1 LKADK
6 SSCKEKIKMIQNA
19 DRRELMRKFI
29 LQATFT
35 ATLLFIG
42 AGTIFAQSQT
52 CGVGTKVAFEWS
64 QDTVG
69 TIVEI
74 GTEDPHVGWFGIKFS
89 WSERIQWAAP
99 ESNGL
104 LIAGT
109 KTPCLRGKA
118 SSKQT
123 PKTVDNSSSSDNSS
137 SAQNKE
143 TDLPEISGCT
153 LDEPPGKVTRT
164 SPASAA
170 LFKRVM
176 YEKAAVRADPGSITA
191 PSKVGLTFLKF
202 EMGAAFKNTWTSSR
216 YGDKRLHTG
225 APLNTMLYPI
235 KTKEVLC
242 ELYGDKVRR
251 TVTEENRTCF
261 KNRDGD
267 WVCPAGGGG
276 KYIESKL
283 IPVK

>member
-1 LKADK
+1 MVQ
-6 SSCKEKIKMIQNA
+6 STFIN
-19 DRRELMRKFI
+19 RRALT
-29 LQATFT
+29 LVVHATIIAAMF
-35 ATLLFIG
+35 FIG
-42 AGTIFAQSQT
+42 RSGVSAQSQT

-64 QDTVG
+64 PDTVG

-74 GTEDPHVGWFGIKFS
+74 GTESPHVGWFGIKFS

-109 KTPCLRGKA
+109 KTACLGGKP

-123 PKTVDNSSSSDNSS
+123 PKTADNSSSEENT
-137 SAQNKE
+137 ATVTRNRE
-143 TDLPEISGCT
+143 TVSPQIHGCP
-153 LDEPPGKVTRT
+153 LNEPPGKVTRT

-216 YGDKRLHTG
+216 FGDKRLHTG
-225 APLNTMLYPI
+225 APLNAMLYPI
-235 KTKEVLC
+235 KTTEVLC

-251 TVTEENRTCF
+251 TITEENRTCF

-283 IPVK
+283 IPVQ

>member
-1 LKADK
+1 
-6 SSCKEKIKMIQNA
+6 M
-19 DRRELMRKFI
+19 
-29 LQATFT
+29 
-35 ATLLFIG
+35 ATLVFG
-42 AGTIFAQSQT
+42 ASRDSLGQGQT

-64 QDTVG
+64 PETVG

-74 GTEDPHVGWFGIKFS
+74 GTVPPYVGGFGIKFN
-89 WSERIQWAAP
+89 WSERIQWSTA

-104 LIAGT
+104 IIAGT
-109 KTPCLRGKA
+109 KTPCSGKKA
-118 SSKQT
+118 GTTQT
-123 PKTVDNSSSSDNSS
+123 PKPTVNS
-137 SAQNKE
+137 APPPNKE
-143 TDLPEISGCT
+143 TAVPEISGCP
-153 LDEPPGKVTRT
+153 LNEPPGKVTRT
-164 SPASAA
+164 SPPSAQ

-191 PSKVGLTFLKF
+191 PSKVGLSFLKF
-202 EMGAAFKNTWTSSR
+202 DMGKPFKNTWTSSR
-216 YGDKRLHTG
+216 FGDKRLHTG
-225 APLNTMLYPI
+225 APLNEMLYPI
-235 KTKEVLC
+235 KTTEVLC

-283 IPVK
+283 IPVQ

>member
-1 LKADK
+1 
-6 SSCKEKIKMIQNA
+6 MIRNISANRQVLTFVLRA
-19 DRRELMRKFI
+19 SFI
-29 LQATFT
+29 AAMFLIACGSI
-35 ATLLFIG
+35 L
-42 AGTIFAQSQT
+42 AQSQT

-64 QDTVG
+64 PDTVG

-74 GTEDPHVGWFGIKFS
+74 GTEYPHVGWFGISFS
-89 WSERIQWAAP
+89 WSKNIQWAAP

-109 KTPCLRGKA
+109 KTPCIREKA

-123 PKTVDNSSSSDNSS
+123 PKTADNSSP
-137 SAQNKE
+137 AQNKE
-143 TDLPEISGCT
+143 TSLPEINGCP
-153 LDEPPGKVTRT
+153 LNEPPGKVTRT

-176 YEKAAVRADPGSITA
+176 YEKAAAKINPESITA
-191 PSKVGLTFLKF
+191 PKRVGLTFLKF

-216 YGDKRLHTG
+216 FGDKRLHTG
-225 APLNTMLYPI
+225 APLNAMLYPI

-242 ELYGDKVRR
+242 ELHGDKVRR

-276 KYIESKL
+276 KYIGSEL
-283 IPVK
+283 IPVN